1 MIKKIEEGIYPAD
14 IKKMDIGQLELLSYE
29 IRDTLISTVSDTG
42 GHLASNLGVVEL
54 TIALH
59 KVFDAPRDR
68 IVWDVGHQSYVHKL
82 LTGRGASFG
91 TLRQM
96 GGMSGFPKRCESG
109 YDTFDTGHAS
119 NSISAAL
126 GMAAARDLRK
136 EDYAVV
142 SVIGDGAMTGGM
154 VYEAMN
160 NAGAMNTGFIV
171 ILNDNEMSISQSEG
185 SMAQH
190 LGKLRSS
197 EGYNNLKKSLKKS
210 LKKIPVVG
218 DPLIEGLGTL
228 RDAVKYT
235 MVSGVLFEELGFVY
249 LGPID
254 GHDIGELTEV
264 FHYAKMLN
272 RPVLVHCVTK
282 KGKGYHPAEQNPS
295 KFHGIAPFDPE
306 TGALKK
312 QTEQPSYSKV
322 FGNKLK
328 EMALKDSSI
337 IAVTA
342 AMTEGTG
349 LSEFGKYLPERLFDV
364 GIAEE
369 HAVTFAAGAAA
380 EGLRP
385 VVAIYSTFLQR
396 AYDQILIDVCM
407 QNLPVTFCIDRAG
420 IVGADGETHH
430 GVFDISY
437 LISMPNLIF
446 FAPSDR
452 RELEEM
458 LEYAVFSECPCAVR
472 YPRGAAP
479 APLCGSGGER
489 RENAKKDPGDRGT
502 EEAFLQAR
510 VLREGSDV
518 TIISAGEMTREC
530 AESCR
535 ILESRGIRAELID
548 ARVLKPLDRRT
559 FEASA
564 AKTGLVFVAE
574 DNVATGGFGSCV
586 EELFACSPQ
595 IEVYKIAWPD
605 EFISHGTQA
614 ELKKKYG
621 MNAEAIAE
629 RVREGVEEKA

>member
-1 MIKKIEEGIYPAD
+1 
-14 IKKMDIGQLELLSYE
+14 
-29 IRDTLISTVSDTG
+29 
-42 GHLASNLGVVEL
+42 
-54 TIALH
+54 
-59 KVFDAPRDR
+59 
-68 IVWDVGHQSYVHKL
+68 
-82 LTGRGASFG
+82 
-91 TLRQM
+91 
-96 GGMSGFPKRCESG
+96 
-109 YDTFDTGHAS
+109 
-119 NSISAAL
+119 
-126 GMAAARDLRK
+126 
-136 EDYAVV
+136 
-142 SVIGDGAMTGGM
+142 
-154 VYEAMN
+154 
-160 NAGAMNTGFIV
+160 
-171 ILNDNEMSISQSEG
+171 
-185 SMAQH
+185 
-190 LGKLRSS
+190 
-197 EGYNNLKKSLKKS
+197 
-210 LKKIPVVG
+210 
-218 DPLIEGLGTL
+218 
-228 RDAVKYT
+228 
-235 MVSGVLFEELGFVY
+235 
-249 LGPID
+249 
-254 GHDIGELTEV
+254 
-264 FHYAKMLN
+264 MLN

-282 KGKGYHPAEQNPS
+282 KGKGFHPAEQNPS

-337 IAVTA
+337 ITVTA

-629 RVREGVEEKA
+629 RVREGVEGKA